1 MLLIDSKNRVY
12 RIEAHTTT
20 RSGKRSRDISFAVA
34 QIMHSEGI
42 ITPTMC
48 IDNGDGI
55 MIVDDIKPVLNR
67 FTLWHIGKGVFE
79 LTDLEIKRD
88 VKLSTLKERE

>member
-1 MLLIDSKNRVY
+1 MLLIDSNNKVY

-20 RSGKRSRDISFAVA
+20 KSGKRSRDIAFAVA

-55 MIVDDIKPVLNR
+55 LIVDDIKPVLNR
-67 FTLWHIGKGVFE
+67 FTLWQIGKGVFE
-79 LTDLEIKRD
+79 FTDLEIRRE
-88 VKLSTLKERE
+88 VRLSTLKDRD